1 MLFRTNIYKETLE
14 WISTQKHENGS
25 KHLFFYIYIY
35 IFISTVCPGYKWS
48 AWDGTF
54 KLTDTFNWDMSD
66 PQTMWAFYTDSPS
79 SLLLTKYKRKKKQK
93 KNNNEKK
100 TKKKTWVLQWS
111 RLESKIHYL
120 HRKQKRY
127 VIFFFFQEKKKE
139 INKTRNVFFFLSTFT
154 AWQIIFN
161 SLMSTPCGQNRL
173 RY

>member
-1 MLFRTNIYKETLE
+1 MNLHTET
-14 WISTQKHENGS
+14 WKWKQTSF
-25 KHLFFYIYIY
+25 FFYIYIY

-79 SLLLTKYKRKKKQK
+79 SLLFLTKYKRKKKQK
-93 KNNNEKK
+93 KNNEKK

-139 INKTRNVFFFLSTFT
+139 INKTRNVFFFCPHSQHDKSYST
-154 AWQIIFN
+154 
-161 SLMSTPCGQNRL
+161 R
-173 RY
+173 

>member
-1 MLFRTNIYKETLE
+1 MNLHTET
-14 WISTQKHENGS
+14 WKWKQTS
-25 KHLFFYIYIY
+25 FFFIYIY

-79 SLLLTKYKRKKKQK
+79 SLLFLTKYKRKKKK

-100 TKKKTWVLQWS
+100 KQKKTWVLQWS

-139 INKTRNVFFFLSTFT
+139 INKTRNVFFFCPHSQHDKSYST
-154 AWQIIFN
+154 
-161 SLMSTPCGQNRL
+161 R
-173 RY
+173 